1 MVVDDSPSQ
10 REWLSGILAG
20 KGYEVAVAATGTEAL
35 RQWDGE
41 RPDLVLLNTMLPD
54 IDGLQL
60 LRHLK
65 ESRGEEDPS
74 FVPVILLSAKADL
87 DSSVNGLSG
96 GADDFLAKP
105 FAEAEALARVGAM
118 LRIKALQDQLR
129 SAKQSLEK
137 LSIEDGLTR
146 LFNHRFFDE
155 QLRREFHRAVRHAD
169 PLSLLMIDLDHFKRV
184 NDQHGHPFGDQVLRD
199 AAQRVRQNV
208 RDSDVCA
215 RYGGEEFAVILP
227 RTPLHGALRVATRIV
242 EAFRARPFVDE
253 APAGA
258 LEVRAVAVT
267 TSIGV
272 ACFPAPQIADPRGL
286 VKAAD
291 GALYRA
297 KRTRD
302 TIAIAHGV
310 AYTFDARAQ

>member
-1 MVVDDSPSQ
+1 MVVEDSRSQ
-10 REWLSGILAG
+10 REWLSGILVG
-20 KGYEVAVAATGTEAL
+20 KGYEVSVATTGTEAM

-41 RPDLVLLNTMLPD
+41 RPDLVLLEMMLPD
-54 IDGLQL
+54 VDGLQL

-65 ESRGEEDPS
+65 ESRSDDDSS
-74 FVPVILLSAKADL
+74 FVPVILLSAKSDL
-87 DSSVNGLSG
+87 DSRVNGLSG

-129 SAKQSLEK
+129 TAKQSLEK

-146 LFNHRFFDE
+146 LFNHRYFDE
-155 QLRREFHRAVRHAD
+155 QLRREFHRSVRHAD

-184 NDQHGHPFGDQVLRD
+184 NDQFGHPFGDQVLRD

-227 RTPLHGALRVATRIV
+227 RTLLHGALRVATRVI
-242 EAFRARPFVDE
+242 EAFRARRFAEDG
-253 APAGA
+253 PA
-258 LEVRAVAVT
+258 EVLDVRSVAMT

-272 ACFPAPQIADPRGL
+272 ASFPAPRIADPRAL

-310 AYTFDARAQ
+310 AYTFDSRVQ

>member
-1 MVVDDSPSQ
+1 MVEDSPSQ

-20 KGYEVAVAATGTEAL
+20 KGYDVALAGTGHEAL
-35 RQWDGE
+35 RQWNGE
-41 RPDLVLLNTMLPD
+41 RPDLVLLNALLPD
-54 IDGLQL
+54 VDGLQL
-60 LRHLK
+60 LRQLK
-65 ESRGEEDPS
+65 ESAPEEEMS

-87 DSSVNGLSG
+87 DARVTGLSG

-129 SAKQSLEK
+129 TAKQSLEK

-146 LFNHRFFDE
+146 LFNHRYFDE
-155 QLRREFHRAVRHAD
+155 QLRREFHRAVRYAD

-184 NDQHGHPFGDQVLRD
+184 NDRHGHPFGDHVLRES
-199 AAQRVRQNV
+199 AQRVRDHV

-227 RTPLHGALRVATRIV
+227 RTPLHGALRVATRVV
-242 EAFRARPFVDE
+242 EAFRARPFVED
-253 APAGA
+253 APLGA
-258 LEVRAVAVT
+258 PGVRAEVVT
-267 TSIGV
+267 ASVGV
-272 ACFPAPQIADPRGL
+272 ASFPAPQIADPRGL

-291 GALYRA
+291 SALYRA

-310 AYTFDARAQ
+310 SYTFDARAQ